1 MSFYKNCRFRLQSY
15 EENGKK
21 HKTFHEKMH
30 NSLVIQKKCVI
41 LQPKSDKV
49 RQLDK
54 ENNIIII
61 D

>member
-1 MSFYKNCRFRLQSY
+1 
-15 EENGKK
+15 
-21 HKTFHEKMH
+21 MH